1 MVYANGRLRH
11 SGRRQRIHLVENADR
26 LQHGAA
32 YNFQALGAELVDGV
46 LRSVP
51 EHIVIAVVE
60 VDEVGGGGA
69 PPQPYAGAFAGLA
82 AELIGEFQQERAGRA
97 AIVGAD
103 IGCVAQRVV
112 GVVMTGDDDDAVFG
126 PGKLADDV
134 MDGKLAFGSVGSER
148 VVFDRVALQ
157 MGGDVVLDFP
167 VISAANGPRA
177 EGYDLFHVLKGARGI
192 DGWGRTAV
200 GRK

>member
-60 VDEVGGGGA
+60 VDEIGGGHA
-69 PPQPYAGAFAGLA
+69 PLYEGNVIVTHPRQGTR
-82 AELIGEFQQERAGRA
+82 EEMRLIAKPG
-97 AIVGAD
+97 
-103 IGCVAQRVV
+103 GC
-112 GVVMTGDDDDAVFG
+112 
-126 PGKLADDV
+126 L
-134 MDGKLAFGSVGSER
+134 
-148 VVFDRVALQ
+148 
-157 MGGDVVLDFP
+157 
-167 VISAANGPRA
+167 I
-177 EGYDLFHVLKGARGI
+177 
-192 DGWGRTAV
+192 
-200 GRK
+200 